1 MKIRNLILPLL
12 FLTGFAS
19 TACAA
24 EPFACNMNALTRPE
38 RDRHHALF
46 AKLAKAVVDR
56 QALPNGY
63 TFRISPERLPLTE
76 LAEWVGYESRCCPFL
91 AFGIELEP
99 KGTAVTLR
107 LTGGKGTREFLEEE
121 LGLK

>member
-1 MKIRNLILPLL
+1 MKMRNLILPFL
-12 FLTGFAS
+12 FLAGFAPA
-19 TACAA
+19 ACAA
-24 EPFACNMNALTRPE
+24 EPFACNLNALTRAE
-38 RDRHHALF
+38 RDRHHVLF
-46 AKLAKAVVDR
+46 GKLAKAVVDR
-56 QALPNGY
+56 RALPNGY

-91 AFGIELEP
+91 DFGIELES

-107 LTGGKGTREFLEEE
+107 LTGGKGTKEFLEEE

>member
-1 MKIRNLILPLL
+1 MNI
-12 FLTGFAS
+12 
-19 TACAA
+19 
-24 EPFACNMNALTRPE
+24 ACNMNALTRAE
-38 RDRHHALF
+38 RDRHHALLG
-46 AKLAKAVVDR
+46 KLAKAVVGR

-91 AFGIELEP
+91 GFGIELES
-99 KGTAVTLR
+99 KETAVTLR
-107 LTGGKGTREFLEEE
+107 LTGGMGTKEFLEEE